1 MVQTSQLSAEHLFS
15 AKGHVCVVTG
25 GGTGIGLM
33 ITQALAANGARVY
46 ITGRR
51 KEVLDNAVKNHAP
64 TSGEGQIIAVGP
76 CDVTKKDDLE
86 KLVAEISGKEK
97 SIDLLVTNAGISGPK
112 GSPESSKASELKK
125 NLFQN
130 EDFASWNE
138 TFNTNV
144 TSVYFTTTAF
154 LPLLQASIKSGD
166 HHLSPSVIVISSMS
180 GIMRDSQNHF
190 AYNAAK
196 GATVH
201 LAKLMSYE
209 FKEAGVRV
217 NSIAPGYFPSEMT
230 AKESGGDNKSELP
243 DEKIQ
248 DKGHVPHG
256 RAGSD
261 EEMAMGALFLMKNR
275 YVSGEIIAIDGG
287 ALLELPGR

>member
-1 MVQTSQLSAEHLFS
+1 VGFVGLLIAMILTSSS
-15 AKGHVCVVTG
+15 
-25 GGTGIGLM
+25 I
-33 ITQALAANGARVY
+33 
-46 ITGRR
+46 
-51 KEVLDNAVKNHAP
+51 
-64 TSGEGQIIAVGP
+64 GP
-76 CDVTKKDDLE
+76 CDVTKKEDLE
-86 KLVAEISGKEK
+86 NLVAEIGKKEK

-112 GSPESSKASELKK
+112 GSPESSDASELNK
-125 NLFQN
+125 NLFKN
-130 EDFASWNE
+130 EDFASWSD

-154 LPLLQASIKSGD
+154 LPLLQASIKKDD

-209 FKEAGVRV
+209 FKEAGIRV

-230 AKESGGDNKSELP
+230 AKESGEDNKSELP

-248 DKGHVPHG
+248 EKGHVPHG

-261 EEMAMGALFLMKNR
+261 EEMAMGALFLMKNK
-275 YVSGEIIAIDGG
+275 YVNGEIIAIDGG